1 MTRYLSAA
9 VTFDDSL
16 AAQLIENVLEEPHRA
31 IAATPGVSL
40 ATVLRYAL
48 AANRRRLI
56 RDVLLLIYL
65 ALMICTF
72 FLAFITVPL
81 FLFVSW
87 MTILSELYIRF
98 YGQPSQPLRP
108 GKFGSAQ
115 PPSPARNSYAARQL
129 ARIEEASTSGNA
141 TFYSGF
147 SPFIGY
153 GTITSSWSFVVNV
166 TSPRRSSRAGRPRPF
181 TVTQL
186 YDHVASGLDQIDLPG
201 MEFHIRLFVNGRDIR
216 DDDRFLRDPDGPP
229 VSSVHPGLLDSLM
242 TNPEERARPYLTIS
256 VAGWHGDLVT
266 TTFIRFLL
274 SESDLFVEAARTAVP
289 PLRYAFKTVDTMEMA
304 PADGEFPALLK
315 SSFLRTLPLLLHSG
329 PAVIHEMRRGSRRLQ
344 KKRQLN
350 RMPDYGALVSVREAA
365 ADSKW
370 QRYFQVFDNARYV
383 KTVEQRVFHSLVEF
397 LDAHDVQHIQPGHPG
412 RSDHQQRH
420 RDLRQRD
427 RPRGSDRRRP
437 RGTGDAM
444 EFPAPRQLREQRAG
458 LMTSSSE
465 NNGVQIGGSARVTAG
480 AIAGGPGA
488 RATSGNTRLTVTD
501 TDLQELRGLLL
512 SIAGQVRESSAS
524 LQGPD
529 EAAALVADAQQEAA
543 KPDPD
548 MGRLSRT
555 LHALLAAAG
564 DVTALATAVS
574 AVQHMVSAFL

>member
-153 GTITSSWSFVVNV
+153 GTITSSWSFVVDV

-397 LDAHDVQHIQPGHPG
+397 LDAHDV
-412 RSDHQQRH
+412 D
-420 RDLRQRD
+420 
-427 RPRGSDRRRP
+427 
-437 RGTGDAM
+437 
-444 EFPAPRQLREQRAG
+444 
-458 LMTSSSE
+458 TSSLVTQAE
-465 NNGVQIGGSARVTAG
+465 VIINNGIEISGNATVHADQIV
-480 AIAGGPGA
+480 GGPGA
-488 RATSGNTRLTVTD
+488 QATRWSSR
-501 TDLQELRGLLL
+501 LRG
-512 SIAGQVRESSAS
+512 SSESKGQAS
-524 LQGPD
+524 
-529 EAAALVADAQQEAA
+529 
-543 KPDPD
+543 
-548 MGRLSRT
+548 
-555 LHALLAAAG
+555 
-564 DVTALATAVS
+564 
-574 AVQHMVSAFL
+574 

>member
-31 IAATPGVSL
+31 IAATPGVNL

-56 RDVLLLIYL
+56 RDILLLIYL

-81 FLFVSW
+81 FLFISW
-87 MTILSELYIRF
+87 MTILSERYIRF

-115 PPSPARNSYAARQL
+115 PPSPGRNSYAARQL

-153 GTITSSWSFVVNV
+153 GTITSSWSFVVDV
-166 TSPRRSSRAGRPRPF
+166 TSPRRRADRPRPF

-201 MEFHIRLFVNGRDIR
+201 MEFRIRLFVNGRDIR
-216 DDDRFLRDPDGPP
+216 DDARFLGDQDGPP
-229 VSSVHPGLLDSLM
+229 VSSVSPELLSSLM
-242 TNPEERARPYLTIS
+242 TSPEERARPYLTIS

-289 PLRYAFKTVDTMEMA
+289 PLRYAFKTVDVLETA

-315 SSFLRTLPLLLHSG
+315 TSFLQTLPLLLHSG
-329 PAVIHEMRRGSRRLQ
+329 PAIVHELRRGGRRLK
-344 KKRQLN
+344 KKRELN
-350 RMPDYGALVSVREAA
+350 RMPDYGALISVREAA

-397 LDAHDVQHIQPGHPG
+397 LDAHDV
-412 RSDHQQRH
+412 D
-420 RDLRQRD
+420 
-427 RPRGSDRRRP
+427 
-437 RGTGDAM
+437 
-444 EFPAPRQLREQRAG
+444 
-458 LMTSSSE
+458 TSSLVTQAE
-465 NNGVQIGGSARVTAG
+465 VIINNGIEISGQATVHADQIV
-480 AIAGGPGA
+480 GGPGA
-488 RATSGNTRLTVTD
+488 QATRWTSR
-501 TDLQELRGLLL
+501 LRGTE
-512 SIAGQVRESSAS
+512 GK
-524 LQGPD
+524 GP
-529 EAAALVADAQQEAA
+529 
-543 KPDPD
+543 
-548 MGRLSRT
+548 GS
-555 LHALLAAAG
+555 
-564 DVTALATAVS
+564 
-574 AVQHMVSAFL
+574 